1 MAKQKDIRDAYFRK
15 GWNISQIGKAW
26 NIDRKTVRKYIHVDN
41 WNEGFVREAA
51 ERETIMEGYKQI
63 VLKWLTEDRT
73 RRRKQRHTAQRVYTR
88 LVEEHDFSGSY
99 RTVANHV
106 ANVKKELYQECSP
119 ALPLEHKAGEAQ
131 ADFGEADWYEN
142 GKRISGSYLTL
153 SFPSSNAG
161 FLQLTYGQNAEC
173 LFEGLLAIF
182 YFIGGVPS
190 RIWFDNAS
198 AMVKKVLKG
207 GGRELTDRF
216 LRFTEHMGFE
226 AAFCNPAAGNEKGNV
241 ENKVGYLRR
250 NYLVPEPKVKSIAG
264 YNRYILERCQKDL
277 DRNHYRKDQP
287 IVEMFQTDRKA
298 LMPLPRI
305 PFEPARYETLT
316 CDAYGMVSL
325 EGGRHRYSTSPR
337 YAGGQVH
344 LKITATQVII
354 LDDSLRPVVSHQRLY
369 GTGKQQQMDWL
380 PYLTQLSRRPGAL
393 KYTPI
398 YELLPDP
405 LQMWIGK
412 QSKQGTGKALG
423 LIAQLAAQ
431 SNLQTACKAVSDA
444 LSCDAYDIDSL
455 VAMYDRITKITPLMP
470 DLPTVH
476 HPASPNIRFDA
487 SKYDRMLQEVAL

>member
-15 GWNISQIGKAW
+15 GMSISDVARTWNV
-26 NIDRKTVRKYIHVDN
+26 DRKTVRKYIHVDD
-41 WNEGFVREAA
+41 WNEEPVQDKS
-51 ERETIMEGYKQI
+51 ERETIMEDYKQI
-63 VLKWLTEDRT
+63 VLQWLSEDRN

-88 LVEEHDFSGSY
+88 LVEEHGFCGSY

-106 ANVKKELYQECSP
+106 GQVKKELYQECSP

-131 ADFGEADWYEN
+131 ADFGEADWYDN

-182 YFIGGVPS
+182 DFIGGVPR

-198 AMVKKVLKG
+198 SMVKKVLKG
-207 GGRELTDRF
+207 GGREVTDRF

-226 AAFCNPAAGNEKGNV
+226 AAFCNPSAGNEKGNV

-250 NYLVPEPKVKSIAG
+250 NYLVPEPKVKSLAA
-264 YNRYILERCQKDL
+264 YNKNLLASCQKDL
-277 DRNHYRKDQP
+277 ERSHYRKELH
-287 IVEMFQTDRKA
+287 IVELFQDDRKA
-298 LMPLPRI
+298 LLPLPRI
-305 PFEPARYETLT
+305 PFDPARYETRR

-337 YAGGQVH
+337 YAGGQVQM
-344 LKITATQVII
+344 KITATQVII
-354 LDDSLRPVVSHQRLY
+354 LDDSLRPVVSHKRLY
-369 GTGKQQQMDWL
+369 GTEKQQQMDWL

-398 YELLPDP
+398 YELLPNT
-405 LQMWIGK
+405 LQQWIAR
-412 QSKQGTGKALG
+412 QPKQGTGKALG
-423 LIAQLAAQ
+423 LIAGNGKL
-431 SNLQTACKAVSDA
+431 N
-444 LSCDAYDIDSL
+444 SCTHGKQNFHTCGNWNSCSHG
-455 VAMYDRITKITPLMP
+455 K
-470 DLPTVH
+470 
-476 HPASPNIRFDA
+476 
-487 SKYDRMLQEVAL
+487 